1 MPLAVDEY
9 AQEEFAWSALQ
20 IEEELFPFWK
30 NILQAYFNVIIQITE
45 NLPFQYWVFTFIIDS
60 WFGTCY

>member
-1 MPLAVDEY
+1 MPLAVDE
-9 AQEEFAWSALQ
+9 EEFAWSALQ

-45 NLPFQYWVFTFIIDS
+45 NFSTEFLLLSSTADLVPAIKE
-60 WFGTCY
+60 